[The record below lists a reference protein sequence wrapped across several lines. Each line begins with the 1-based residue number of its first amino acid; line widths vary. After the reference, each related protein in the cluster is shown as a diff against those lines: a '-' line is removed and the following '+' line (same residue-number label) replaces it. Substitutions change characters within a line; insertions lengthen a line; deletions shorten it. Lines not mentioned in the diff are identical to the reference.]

1 MRHIAVVFTGLV
13 GVAVQHVGHGGPIHL
28 RVARHKGTNW
38 NGTQVVGTYAG
49 QSTPVTAEGR
59 ADGVTNEGLGDIGIH
74 VGTHGGS
81 LQLVWRFSR
90 IMQYS
95 ACLCFIQV
103 VIVPKATLSP

>member
-1 MRHIAVVFTGLV
+1 
-13 GVAVQHVGHGGPIHL
+13 L
-28 RVARHKGTNW
+28 RVARHQGTNGD
-38 NGTQVVGTYAG
+38 GTQVIGTYAG
-49 QSTPVTAEGR
+49 QSATISAEGR

-81 LQLVWRFSR
+81 LQLVWIFSR
-90 IMQYS
+90 VMQYS